1 MGTIKDVA
9 KKAGVSISTVSRAI
23 SGNVPVSPETKA
35 KIFQAVEEL
44 NYRPNAVAQGLKN
57 GKSRTIGL
65 VIPNFRSLVFPIAIQ
80 GIAEVADRHGY
91 TLILC
96 HTEEDAAVEKQYINN
111 LRRRLI
117 DGLILT
123 TATGESEHIL
133 QLKAEGFPLVLLLRQ
148 MDATVDAV
156 IADNYQGAYDG
167 TGFLL
172 DRGYRRIG
180 FVNGTLKLDLYRQRF
195 AGFKQAL
202 MDRGAAIEEALI
214 SHDAAG
220 WEDGYR
226 EMVRLL
232 ALPSPPEAVFA
243 TSDPKAFG
251 VIKAIRERGLGI
263 PEEIAVLGFD
273 NLETAQLV
281 HPPLTTVAQPFYEMG
296 KRAGERLV
304 RLMQGEGPARPLIE
318 KLPVELVV
326 RDSVGHGSRSD
337 R

>member
-9 KKAGVSISTVSRAI
+9 EKAGVSISTVSRAL

-96 HTEEDAAVEKQYINN
+96 NTEEDTAVERQYINN

-117 DGLILT
+117 DGLIFT
-123 TATGESEHIL
+123 TATAESEHIL
-133 QLKAEGFPLVLLLRQ
+133 QLKEEGFPVVLLLRQ
-148 MDATVDAV
+148 MEAAPVDAV
-156 IADNYQGAYDG
+156 IADNFQGAYEG
-167 TGFLL
+167 AGFLL

-202 MDRGAAIEEALI
+202 RDRGVSAEEALI

-226 EMVRLL
+226 AMQRLL

-251 VIKAIRERGLGI
+251 VIKAIRERGLAI

-281 HPPLTTVAQPFYEMG
+281 SPPLTTIAQPFYEMG

-304 RLMQGEGPARPLIE
+304 RLMQGEDTALPIVE

-326 RDSVGHGSRSD
+326 RDSVGTRQ
-337 R
+337 